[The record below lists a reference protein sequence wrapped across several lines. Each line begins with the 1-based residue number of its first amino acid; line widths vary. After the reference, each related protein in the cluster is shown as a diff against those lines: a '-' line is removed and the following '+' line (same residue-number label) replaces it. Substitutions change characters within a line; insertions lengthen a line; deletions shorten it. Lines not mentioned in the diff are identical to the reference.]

1 MTNIYINSDNNVV
14 NVVTSGQPVY
24 ISPSPSARRKAQISL
39 DWNVI
44 GVLIGLGLFLIFEIN
59 ELPMIVLGVISVVC
73 LLVGYGMEWREKRL
87 AAIQARRRHAA
98 AVHQE
103 AHQLTLAC
111 LKYGLNT
118 DLARIETKPGQR
130 KNPLAWRFRSGDS
143 VVFQDIRI
151 GCLKTSD

>member
-1 MTNIYINSDNNVV
+1 MTNIYINGDNNVV

-98 AVHQE
+98 ASPPRSRPNDARVP
-103 AHQLTLAC
+103 LIRI
-111 LKYGLNT
+111 KYGLGPDTNET
-118 DLARIETKPGQR
+118 RPEEKSSGLAI
-130 KNPLAWRFRSGDS
+130 S
-143 VVFQDIRI
+143 
-151 GCLKTSD
+151 

>member
-1 MTNIYINSDNNVV
+1 MTNIYINGDNNVV

-24 ISPSPSARRKAQISL
+24 ISPSPSARRKPQISL

-73 LLVGYGMEWREKRL
+73 LLVVYEMEWPEKRL

-98 AVHQE
+98 A
-103 AHQLTLAC
+103 LM
-111 LKYGLNT
+111 
-118 DLARIETKPGQR
+118 ARADDENAAYLQ
-130 KNPLAWRFRSGDS
+130 GDS
-143 VVFQDIRI
+143 RGMYGDYQPEMM
-151 GCLKTSD
+151 